1 MGIFAFYL
9 HQKSGQESNPQCPC
23 AQQHNALA
31 TEPPRRA
38 SRVPFQN
45 VWVCFECASFLVC
58 LARSSTAA
66 LSRILTY
73 NLDHRQ
79 CPNGASP
86 FDVCTRP
93 APQQGSLYI
102 AQEQCK
108 TKRRSS
114 DKCANT
120 KGGRG
125 HRVSRKERAGLR
137 RSMRAASPST
147 RAHRWASC
155 VARAPRSQW
164 ARGGS
169 RQVASGPV
177 GQGAQEQSCPA
188 HKQQQVWESWAGITP
203 EPPRLC
209 QCS

>member
-1 MGIFAFYL
+1 MRSSFATRL
-9 HQKSGQESNPQCPC
+9 C
-23 AQQHNALA
+23 NARVKLPGTPTGGSHA
-31 TEPPRRA
+31 RNDTRRRA
-38 SRVPFQN
+38 PPTCDQDCTYTPVPKRSISIRRLHKACSPTGQPVHCPGAVQN
-45 VWVCFECASFLVC
+45 
-58 LARSSTAA
+58 R
-66 LSRILTY
+66 
-73 NLDHRQ
+73 
-79 CPNGASP
+79 
-86 FDVCTRP
+86 
-93 APQQGSLYI
+93 
-102 AQEQCK
+102 
-108 TKRRSS
+108 RRSS